1 MSQRSIVQRLIAF
14 LKRPDAL
21 GYPSAGPPRRSYDDF
36 APREYDAAGHTPE
49 GSDPVRE
56 PPEGALAPSRPAF
69 SGYAPPPPRDRLT
82 PPPRQPRYDDAPREP
97 RERPLYAPPP
107 PAHEAA
113 RPFTGLPVQAEPRQ
127 PGYASRLDA
136 LVMRALQQ
144 FSARFGFIIRYD
156 GSGRMR
162 YVTGRD
168 IGGRYVDHTAIAP
181 DRRALAHTLRTGES
195 NLFVH
200 QQRSMSG
207 AVLCGPVRVNGEV
220 IGALYLDGPVQGR
233 LYRGIFEIFC
243 DQIARLLA
251 DEAA

>member
-21 GYPSAGPPRRSYDDF
+21 GYPSAGPPRHSYDDF
-36 APREYDAAGHTPE
+36 APQGYDAAARTPD
-49 GSDPVRE
+49 GSDPLRE
-56 PPEGALAPSRPAF
+56 PPYNVLAPAHSTP
-69 SGYAPPPPRDRLT
+69 SGYAPRPPRDRLT
-82 PPPRQPRYDDAPREP
+82 PPPRPLRYDDAPREP
-97 RERPLYAPPP
+97 RERPAYAPPP
-107 PAHEAA
+107 SAHESA
-113 RPFTGLPVQAEPRQ
+113 RAPIGLPVQAEPRQ

-156 GSGRMR
+156 DSGRMR

-168 IGGRYVDHTAIAP
+168 IGGHYVEHTTIAP

-200 QQRSMSG
+200 QQQSMSG

-220 IGALYLDGPVQGR
+220 VGALYLDGPVQGR

>member
-21 GYPSAGPPRRSYDDF
+21 GYQPGVPPRHSYDDF
-36 APREYDAAGHTPE
+36 APREYDAAVHTPD
-49 GSDPVRE
+49 GSDPLRE
-56 PPEGALAPSRPAF
+56 PPHSVLAPTRPAL
-69 SGYAPPPPRDRLT
+69 SGYAPRPQRNRLT
-82 PPPRQPRYDDAPREP
+82 PPPRPLRYDDAPREP
-97 RERPLYAPPP
+97 RERPAYAPPP
-107 PAHEAA
+107 SAHESA
-113 RPFTGLPVQAEPRQ
+113 RAPIGLAVQAEPRQ

-156 GSGRMR
+156 DSGRMR

-168 IGGRYVDHTAIAP
+168 IGGRYVEHTAIAP

-195 NLFVH
+195 NLFVQR
-200 QQRSMSG
+200 QQSKSG

-220 IGALYLDGPVQGR
+220 VGALYLDGPAQGR

-243 DQIARLLA
+243 DQIARLLT

>member
-21 GYPSAGPPRRSYDDF
+21 GYQPGVPPRHSYDDF
-36 APREYDAAGHTPE
+36 APREYDAAVHTPD
-49 GSDPVRE
+49 GSDPLRE
-56 PPEGALAPSRPAF
+56 PPHSVLAPTRPAL
-69 SGYAPPPPRDRLT
+69 SGYAPRPQRNRLT
-82 PPPRQPRYDDAPREP
+82 PPPRPLRYDDAPREP
-97 RERPLYAPPP
+97 HERPACAPPP
-107 PAHEAA
+107 SAHESA
-113 RPFTGLPVQAEPRQ
+113 RAPIGLAVQAEPRQ

-156 GSGRMR
+156 DSGRMR

-168 IGGRYVDHTAIAP
+168 IGGRYVEHTAIAP

-195 NLFVH
+195 NLFVQR
-200 QQRSMSG
+200 QQSKSG

-220 IGALYLDGPVQGR
+220 VGALYLDGPAQGR

>member
-21 GYPSAGPPRRSYDDF
+21 GYPSVGSPRRSYDDF
-36 APREYDAAGHTPE
+36 APHEYAAGHTPE
-49 GSDPVRE
+49 GSDPMRE
-56 PPEGALAPSRPAF
+56 PPESILAPSRPAPF
-69 SGYAPPPPRDRLT
+69 GYAPRPSHYADL
-82 PPPRQPRYDDAPREP
+82 PREP
-97 RERPLYAPPP
+97 REQPLAAPTP
-107 PAHEAA
+107 PAREAA
-113 RPFTGLPVQAEPRQ
+113 RPFTGLSVQAEPRQ

-136 LVMRALQQ
+136 LVMRALHQ

-220 IGALYLDGPVQGR
+220 IGVLYLDGPVQGR

>member
-21 GYPSAGPPRRSYDDF
+21 GYQPGVPPRHSYDDF
-36 APREYDAAGHTPE
+36 APREYDAAVHTPD
-49 GSDPVRE
+49 GSDPLRE
-56 PPEGALAPSRPAF
+56 PPHSVLAPTRPAL
-69 SGYAPPPPRDRLT
+69 SGYAPRPQRNRLT
-82 PPPRQPRYDDAPREP
+82 PPPRPLRYDDAPREP
-97 RERPLYAPPP
+97 RERPAYAPPP
-107 PAHEAA
+107 SAHESA
-113 RPFTGLPVQAEPRQ
+113 RAPIGLAVQAEPRQ

-156 GSGRMR
+156 DSGRMR

-168 IGGRYVDHTAIAP
+168 IGGRYVEHTAIAP

-195 NLFVH
+195 NLFVQR
-200 QQRSMSG
+200 QQSKSG

-220 IGALYLDGPVQGR
+220 VGALYLDGPAQGR

>member
-21 GYPSAGPPRRSYDDF
+21 GYPSGAPPRRSYDDF
-36 APREYDAAGHTPE
+36 APREYDAAPTPD
-49 GSDPVRE
+49 GSDPLRE
-56 PPEGALAPSRPAF
+56 PPHSVLAPARPAL
-69 SGYAPPPPRDRLT
+69 SGYVPRPQHDRLT
-82 PPPRQPRYDDAPREP
+82 PPPRLPRYDDARREP
-97 RERPLYAPPP
+97 RERPTYGPPP
-107 PAHEAA
+107 SAHESA
-113 RPFTGLPVQAEPRQ
+113 RAPVGLPVQAEPRQ

-156 GSGRMR
+156 DSGRMR

-181 DRRALAHTLRTGES
+181 DRRALAYTLRTGES
-195 NLFVH
+195 NLFV
-200 QQRSMSG
+200 QQQQSMSG

-220 IGALYLDGPVQGR
+220 IGALYLDGPAQGR